1 MSKVLSFLFILIE
14 LIDFIYT
21 CDILIVYLR
30 KGEKPLEHY
39 FTNDPNLKSQMRT
52 LKYQKDDKSFC
63 FVSDNGVFAKDKI
76 DYGSS
81 FLVDTLIKY
90 NDIEINKILDVG
102 CGYGFIGIILS
113 ELLNAEVDMVDVNRR
128 AIHLTEINI
137 KENKVKCSAFESNGY
152 ENVDQKYDLIIT
164 NPPIRAGKAVV
175 MDILMN
181 AKDHLNLNSRLW
193 FVMRK
198 DHGVKSTIKALEDS
212 YKVEIIAKSKGFYVV
227 KAEIR

>member
-1 MSKVLSFLFILIE
+1 MS
-14 LIDFIYT
+14 T

-52 LKYQKDDKSFC
+52 LKYQKDDKSFS
-63 FVSDNGVFAKDKI
+63 FISDNGVFAKDKI
-76 DYGSS
+76 DFGSS

-90 NDIEINKILDVG
+90 NDIEINNILDVG

-113 ELLNAEVDMVDVNRR
+113 ALLNAEVDMIDVNKR
-128 AIHLTEINI
+128 AIHLTEMNI
-137 KENKVKCSAFESNGY
+137 KENKASCKAFESNGY
-152 ENVDQKYDLIIT
+152 ENVNKKYDLIIT

-175 MDILMN
+175 MDILIN
-181 AKDHLNLNSRLW
+181 AKNHLNNNGRLW

-198 DHGVKSTIKALEDS
+198 DHGAKSTIKTLEEC
-212 YKVEIIAKSKGFYVV
+212 YKTEIIAKSKGFYVI